1 MNFFDWILI
10 VLFALGALWGY
21 RSGLITGALT
31 VASLYVASLV
41 SSQFSER
48 VVGIISQN
56 VEAESV
62 ATALSYVVIYVGVF
76 IAGRIVAKIL
86 KTMLS
91 MVLLGWLDKIG
102 GIALGLVAGFLIVGA
117 VVSFIA
123 TLAYPIETE
132 ELEDKS
138 GDALEQALTNVA
150 KDMGEGFLSDTLVES
165 DVTTVVVD
173 VYNGIP
179 GGALVMLRGDF
190 SYAYE
195 VLDKKKSLAS
205 E

>member
-150 KDMGEGFLSDTLVES
+150 KDMGEGFLSDTLV
-165 DVTTVVVD
+165 
-173 VYNGIP
+173 
-179 GGALVMLRGDF
+179 
-190 SYAYE
+190 
-195 VLDKKKSLAS
+195 
-205 E
+205 

>member
-48 VVGIISQN
+48 VVGLISQN
-56 VEAESV
+56 VESEAI
-62 ATALSYVVIYVGVF
+62 ATALAYVVIYVGIF
-76 IAGRIVAKIL
+76 IAGRFVAKIL

-91 MVLLGWLDKIG
+91 VILLGWLDKIG
-102 GIALGLVAGFLIVGA
+102 GVALGLVAGFLIVGA
-117 VVSFIA
+117 AVPFLA
-123 TLAYPIETE
+123 TLAYPIETDE
-132 ELEDKS
+132 FKEKS
-138 GDALEQALTNVA
+138 GDVLNQAITNVA

-165 DVTTVVVD
+165 EVTTVVVD

-179 GGALVMLRGDF
+179 GGALGMLPGDF

-195 VLDKKKSLAS
+195 VLDKKKTLAS

>member
-1 MNFFDWILI
+1 MNYFDWILI

-48 VVGIISQN
+48 VVGLISQN
-56 VEAESV
+56 VESEAI
-62 ATALSYVVIYVGVF
+62 ATALAYVVIYVGIF
-76 IAGRIVAKIL
+76 IAGRFVAKIL

-91 MVLLGWLDKIG
+91 VILLGWLDKIG

-117 VVSFIA
+117 AVSFIA

-132 ELEDKS
+132 ELKDKS

-165 DVTTVVVD
+165 EVTTVVVD

-179 GGALVMLRGDF
+179 GGALGMLPGDF

-195 VLDKKKSLAS
+195 VLDKKKTLAS